1 MYSVFW
7 LTSWRQIWKDLGSTA
22 ETRMKGYPVIL
33 NRLILCIF
41 GLKCKDERRKRNDR
55 ISERKGNPIC
65 LYMKNMPSFLKKV
78 LEFLEN
84 IPSFFENIKVFL
96 QHSVWAAYFFMRMY
110 ASVYTYG
117 GIGLHVYTHKPTR
130 TYASGYTYV
139 RISLYIYYNDIFD

>member
-1 MYSVFW
+1 
-7 LTSWRQIWKDLGSTA
+7 
-22 ETRMKGYPVIL
+22 MKGYPVIL

-96 QHSVWAAYFFMRMY
+96 QHSV
-110 ASVYTYG
+110 
-117 GIGLHVYTHKPTR
+117 
-130 TYASGYTYV
+130 
-139 RISLYIYYNDIFD
+139 